1 MGRDARPYRVRGR
14 AKAGRFSVWE
24 GWVAIALIIQ
34 IAHEQIGYFGM
45 TTMPFPSG
53 SHASPVLVTQQS
65 ERVWIAKLLNWA
77 GFSVEGNSREEAL
90 RNLDQHVRAEL
101 ADGEI
106 AYLDL
111 PVMQVENPWLAIA
124 GKYADDP
131 NWDDYQASIAEAR
144 REANAGIDLES
155 IV

>member
-1 MGRDARPYRVRGR
+1 MDVSHEKIGGFRMT
-14 AKAGRFSVWE
+14 
-24 GWVAIALIIQ
+24 AL
-34 IAHEQIGYFGM
+34 
-45 TTMPFPSG
+45 PFLNG

-65 ERVWIAKLLNWA
+65 ERVWIAKLLTWA

-90 RNLDQHVRAEL
+90 RNLDQQVKAQL

-111 PVMQVENPWLAIA
+111 PMMPIENLWLAIA

-131 NWDDYQASIAEAR
+131 NWDIYQASIVEAR
-144 REANAGIDLES
+144 REATVAEGVGLEGES
-155 IV
+155 IA

>member
-1 MGRDARPYRVRGR
+1 MGNLKGP
-14 AKAGRFSVWE
+14 
-24 GWVAIALIIQ
+24 IALIIG
-34 IAHEQIGYFGM
+34 ISHEQIGDFSM
-45 TTMPFPSG
+45 TTMPFPNG

-65 ERVWIAKLLNWA
+65 ERVWIAKLLTWA

-90 RNLDQHVRAEL
+90 RNLDQHVKAEL

-111 PVMQVENPWLAIA
+111 PMMQVENPWLAIA

-144 REANAGIDLES
+144 QEANAGMDLDLES

>member
-1 MGRDARPYRVRGR
+1 M
-14 AKAGRFSVWE
+14 
-24 GWVAIALIIQ
+24 AIALTIQ
-34 IAHEQIGYFGM
+34 ISHEQIGYFGM

-111 PVMQVENPWLAIA
+111 HVMQVENPWLAIA

-144 REANAGIDLES
+144 REANTAMDLDLES